1 MKSKSIAKAPLK
13 WSVGM
18 KDLRVAYTV
27 LWLVF
32 IQVMEDHTVDNN
44 VVLEYFR
51 QMNIMG

>member
-13 WSVGM
+13 SSVRM
-18 KDLRVAYTV
+18 KDFRLVYTV

-51 QMNIMG
+51 QINIMG